1 MRFVLTSCFALGLGL
16 AIAQAPGGATSE
28 RDAQVQ
34 AVIQAATSRQEAQND
49 VWFRGGDF
57 PRIKQNLRL
66 MLEVNPTNYE
76 TASSL
81 GWMLKSTE
89 QPGEEWSVYVR
100 YLNDNPEYPDA
111 AMMLSQ
117 YLFDKKQYAS
127 IPLYI
132 EPRLKFGA
140 RMHANCYRNLGHS
153 YVRMGMWRD
162 ALRVW
167 EAAVAAHPEDAA
179 LKLQRDRTKE
189 RLGG

>member
-1 MRFVLTSCFALGLGL
+1 MRLVLTSCFALGLGL
-16 AIAQAPGGATSE
+16 AVAQAPSE
-28 RDAQVQ
+28 RDAQV
-34 AVIQAATSRQEAQND
+34 AEVIQAATVRQEAQND
-49 VWFRGGDF
+49 VWFKGGDF
-57 PRIKQNLRL
+57 PRIKQNLRF
-66 MLEVNPTNYE
+66 MVEMDSTNYE

-89 QPGEEWSVYVR
+89 QPGEEWAVYVR
-100 YLNDNPEYPDA
+100 YYKDNMEDPDG
-111 AMMLSQ
+111 AMLLSQ
-117 YLFDKKQYAS
+117 FLFDKKQYGA
-127 IPLYI
+127 IPAI
-132 EPRLKFGA
+132 MEPRLKFGA
-140 RMHANCYRNLGHS
+140 RMHANNYRNLGHS